1 MKQHYVDRG
10 SGRKT
15 REMAT
20 VVVLAGRRVDAT
32 GVIPARFPEAELE
45 RVKVAIGQW
54 LEGVR
59 ASTLVCAAACGAD
72 LLALEVAGRMGIRR
86 RVLLPFGIAQ
96 FRASSVVDR
105 PGGWGERYDQ
115 IVAEVEARGD
125 LLLHSYSMER
135 EETYLQTNLD
145 LLDEAVQI
153 AAAAD
158 IPVLALVV
166 WDGHSRG
173 PQDVT
178 AHFLAEAQSR
188 GLPVHQILTL
198 PAPA

>member
-1 MKQHYVDRG
+1 
-10 SGRKT
+10 
-15 REMAT
+15 MAT
-20 VVVLAGRRVDAT
+20 VVVLAGRRVDAV
-32 GVIPARFPEAELE
+32 GAIPARFPEAELE

-54 LEGVR
+54 LERVS
-59 ASTLVCAAACGAD
+59 ATTLVCAAACGAD
-72 LLALEVAGRMGIRR
+72 LLALEVAGRLGIRR
-86 RVLLPFGIAQ
+86 RILLPFGIAQ

-115 IVAEVEARGD
+115 IVTEVEAQGD
-125 LLLHSYSMER
+125 LRLHSYSMEG
-135 EETYLQTNLD
+135 EETYFQTNLD
-145 LLDEAVQI
+145 LLREAERI
-153 AAAAD
+153 AVLAD

-178 AHFLAEAQSR
+178 AHFLTEAQHR

-198 PAPA
+198 SESA